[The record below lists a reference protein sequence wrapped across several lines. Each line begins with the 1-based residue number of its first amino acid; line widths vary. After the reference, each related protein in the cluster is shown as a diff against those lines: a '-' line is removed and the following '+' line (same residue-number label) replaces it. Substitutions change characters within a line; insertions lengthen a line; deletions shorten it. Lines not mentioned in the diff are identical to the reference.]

1 MPSRFGTDMRKNIAS
16 EKAITESSE
25 IAAPTITASTQAMR
39 KAFCTSAELPK
50 RNLALSSP

>member
-1 MPSRFGTDMRKNIAS
+1 MRKNIAS